1 MYSAI
6 FEESGPF
13 KPLKILAAS
22 LGLESSEFSFSP
34 QNSFDYQD

>member
-13 KPLKILAAS
+13 KPLKIPAAS
-22 LGLESSEFSFSP
+22 LGLEFSEFVFSS
-34 QNSFDYQD
+34 QNTFDY